1 MATPEQQKVDQF
13 RSFIKDLCGTAPAK
27 ITADGKW
34 HRFRIEDT
42 RSKSSTPGAYLMHM
56 DEHPVGLFMD
66 WRKEREKFRWTPG
79 TEAGPVD
86 RAEFRRL
93 AQESETKRKANY
105 AKAATNALTFFQKEC
120 VAINGASHPYLDRK
134 KIASHGA
141 RQGSGK
147 PFGLK
152 DEPCVIIPIRG
163 SDNKALTLQAIR
175 ADGERRF
182 WPGSTTEGG
191 YTLIGRDDSQTT
203 IVLCEG
209 FATGATIHEA
219 TGWLVVVCLSASNMV
234 RISRWAGHRW
244 PGRAFV
250 VAGDD
255 DWHLLLK
262 EKPQPNEG
270 LEAAIKA
277 ARNLGCSYIMP
288 DMQGAVTNGGDDFND
303 QAAEYGLGDVS
314 QTFLAAFDQPEPE
327 RKPAEP
333 DVDPDPV
340 RFDDQRDPGAEPVD
354 QHDFGPEPQRAKLR
368 LLSPSAWAGKPVPQ
382 REWRLADLIPMGQAT
397 LFTGAGAV
405 GKSLANQ
412 QMTTAIA
419 MGMPFLGVKTLPA
432 PALYITCED
441 DPDELQ
447 RRQVSICAMMRV
459 ALEATDGR
467 VFLLSLYG
475 ELGNSLCTFDADGNM
490 AVTERYEQI
499 IETCRGHGIR
509 HVTLDNTAHLFT
521 GNEINRYEV
530 ASFVNL
536 CNRMARE
543 IEGTVVIVGHP
554 NKAGD
559 SYSGSTAWENQ
570 VRSRLFMETPKGED
584 GIVVDPDLRVLRN
597 EKANYAKRDS
607 ELRFYWF
614 NGAFILEDELSE
626 EDRKRLADH
635 AAAHHDDQLFLKLL
649 EQLTKEKRHVS
660 HSLNAGNYA
669 PKVMAQMAEARG
681 ATKKQFIAAMERL
694 FRDELIATGQAL
706 WIGPD
711 RHPVIGIALKEQR

>member
-1 MATPEQQKVDQF
+1 MTPEQKQLDEF
-13 RSFIKDLCGTAPAK
+13 RAFIKGLCGTAPAK

-42 RSKSSTPGAYLMHM
+42 RSKSSAPGAYLLHM

-66 WRKEREKFRWTPG
+66 WRKQGEKFRWTLG
-79 TEAGPVD
+79 ADAGPVD
-86 RAEFRRL
+86 RAEFKRL
-93 AQESETKRKANY
+93 AQESEAKRRVGY
-105 AKAATNALTFFQKEC
+105 AAAAAKALTFFQKEC

-134 KIASHGA
+134 KIAPHGT

-147 PFGLK
+147 PFGLS
-152 DEPCVIIPIRG
+152 DQPCVIVPIRG
-163 SDNKALTLQAIR
+163 PDNKALTLQAIR

-191 YTLIGRDDSQTT
+191 YTLIGRDDGQTT

-244 PGRAFV
+244 TGRTFM

-255 DWHLLLK
+255 DWHLELK

-270 LEAAIKA
+270 REAAIKA
-277 ARNLGCSYIMP
+277 ARNLGCRYVMP

-303 QAAEYGLGDVS
+303 QAAEYGIGDVS
-314 QTFLAAFDQPEPE
+314 ETFLRAFDDPEQQL
-327 RKPAEP
+327 PAEP
-333 DVDPDPV
+333 DI
-340 RFDDQRDPGAEPVD
+340 AEPD
-354 QHDFGPEPQRAKLR
+354 GLAGDELGSLDEADFGPEPQRSALQ
-368 LLSPSAWAGKPVPQ
+368 LISPSQWAGKPIPP
-382 REWRLADLIPMGQAT
+382 REWRLQDLIPMGQAT

-419 MGMPFLGVKTLPA
+419 MGMPFLGVKTLPS

-447 RRQVSICAMMRV
+447 RRQVAICAMMRV
-459 ALEATDGR
+459 PLEATEGV

-475 ELGNSLCTFDADGNM
+475 ELGNSLCTFDADGKM
-490 AVTERYEQI
+490 VVTERFEQI
-499 IETCRGHGIR
+499 VETCRARGIQ

-607 ELRFYWF
+607 EVRFYWF
-614 NGAFILEDELSE
+614 SGAFILEDELSDDE
-626 EDRKRLADH
+626 RKRLAEN
-635 AAAHHDDQLFLKLL
+635 AAQHHDDQLFLKLL
-649 EQLTKEKRHVS
+649 EQLTREKRHVS
-660 HSLNAGNYA
+660 HSLNAGNFA
-669 PKVMAQMAEARG
+669 PKVMATMAEARG
-681 ATKKQFIAAMERL
+681 ATKKQFVSAMERL
-694 FRDELIATGQAL
+694 FRDEVIATGQAL

-711 RHPVIGIALKEQR
+711 RHAVIGIALKEKR